1 MVTPVEAIFLRAQQA
16 WIERAVPPYESFQI
30 ACAQTFLK
38 DRCEPGEIVEFTVRA
53 SDGRTFA
60 QTIATATTPSRILLH
75 GDYITGPDGTPLGF
89 YRALPTKPGG
99 IVPTPPPNMAPDPL
113 IPTIAVATTIVTAY
127 EIALAGTEHIGTYA
141 CDHLSLRPL
150 ADPQRF
156 ALRDL
161 WVDRATG
168 NVVQLTYAHDFGNGR
183 YGTVEYRFAPEGP
196 HQYWTIVHIEADSP
210 AGSDYGREH
219 VASDL
224 DAIAFPLSVPTS
236 DFTP

>member
-1 MVTPVEAIFLRAQQA
+1 MVTAAEAIFLRAQQA
-16 WIERAVPPYESFQI
+16 WVQRVVPPYESFQI
-30 ACAQTFLK
+30 ACAKTFLK
-38 DRCEPGEIVEFTVRA
+38 ERCQGDQTVEFTVRA

-60 QTIATATTPSRILLH
+60 RTLATSTTPSRILLH

-89 YRALPTKPGG
+89 YRALPAKPGG
-99 IVPTPPPNMAPDPL
+99 IVPSPPPNMAPDPL

-127 EIALAGTEHIGTYA
+127 RIALVGAEQVGAYA

-150 ADPQRF
+150 DDPQRF

-168 NVVQLTYAHDFGNGR
+168 NVVQLTYSHDFGNGR

-196 HQYWTIVHIEADSP
+196 QHDWTIVHIEADSP
-210 AGSDYGREH
+210 AGSAYGKEH

-224 DAIAFPLSVPTS
+224 SDIAFPQSVPDTE
-236 DFTP
+236 FEP